1 MKNDPRYA
9 PWLEVANELQALH
22 ELIYGTGGC
31 FESRKDRPAQL
42 TGIRAAQWIRNKCA
56 TGWWYWWD
64 KTTIAG
70 KAGEPLRSLNRVIS
84 EGGGFELY
92 ETDEAG
98 RAMIAKINHIQAR
111 INAIT

>member
-9 PWLEVANELQALH
+9 PWLEIAQALEALH
-22 ELIYGTGGC
+22 ALIYGDGGS
-31 FESRKDRPAQL
+31 FASRKDDPYHL
-42 TGIRAAQWIRNKCA
+42 TGVEAAQWIRNKCA

-64 KTTIAG
+64 KGWLGG
-70 KAGEPLRSLNRVIS
+70 KAEEPLRSLNRVIS